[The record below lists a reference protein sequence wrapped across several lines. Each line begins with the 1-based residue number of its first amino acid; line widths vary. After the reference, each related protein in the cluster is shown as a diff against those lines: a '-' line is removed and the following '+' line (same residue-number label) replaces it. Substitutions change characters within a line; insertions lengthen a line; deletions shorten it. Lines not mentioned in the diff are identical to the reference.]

1 MSYYGGA
8 VTNAGKN
15 MFASLIAGE
24 TITLTK
30 VMVGDGEMP
39 AGVAPKEM
47 TDLVNPMYLGSTNVP
62 TVRDNVVYLTVE
74 YRNDMNGGLQRP
86 FLLREFGIWAK
97 TANFAETLIYYATLG
112 DTPQPVNAFRDNKVD
127 IRKYPISIGL
137 ENNEEIKI
145 NVNAAGMIT
154 CDEADQI
161 MFDTFSRNVNKI
173 TFSKI
178 IEDVEIPLSAWVDPE
193 RITSETIGDAY
204 TAYAYVDVE
213 GVTKDLY
220 PILNIQK
227 AYHSVAMG
235 CHLCDIVETFD
246 GKIKVW
252 ARWIPSGDMKAS
264 LALIRNTAWVNGD
277 INIDHGGGSG
287 HIDSGDTTTETGGS
301 SSSGS
306 ETGDNTDDGLPEGY
320 DLADENDIDGIF

>member
-62 TVRDNVVYLTVE
+62 VVRDNVVYLTVE
-74 YRNDMNGGLQRP
+74 YRNDMNGGLERP
-86 FLLREFGIWAK
+86 FLLREFGIWAR
-97 TANFAETLIYYATLG
+97 TANFEECLIYYATLG

-154 CDEADQI
+154 CDEADAI
-161 MFDTFSRNVNKI
+161 IYRTFSENVNKI

-178 IEDVEIPLSAWVDPE
+178 VRDIVIPQTAWIDDIVKTENTIEN
-193 RITSETIGDAY
+193 AY
-204 TAYAYVDVE
+204 TCYADVDVE
-213 GVTKDLY
+213 EAKDELF
-220 PILNIQK
+220 PIAVVQK
-227 AYHSVAMG
+227 ESYATTMASWFSNVCATS
-235 CHLCDIVETFD
+235 E
-246 GKIKVW
+246 GKVRFWSRWMPNDDIKVT
-252 ARWIPSGDMKAS
+252 
-264 LALIRNTAWVNGD
+264 LFLCRNTAWINGD
-277 INIDHGGGSG
+277 INVDNGGGSG
-287 HIDSGDTTTETGGS
+287 HTS
-301 SSSGS
+301 SA
-306 ETGDNTDDGLPEGY
+306 LPEGY
-320 DLADENDIDGIF
+320 DLADETDIDGII